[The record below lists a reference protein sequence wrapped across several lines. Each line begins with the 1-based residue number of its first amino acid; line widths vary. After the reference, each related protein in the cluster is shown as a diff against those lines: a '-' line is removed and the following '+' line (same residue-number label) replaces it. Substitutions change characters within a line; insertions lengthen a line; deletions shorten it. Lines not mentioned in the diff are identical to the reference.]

1 MPIDFPSSP
10 SSGQRYDYL
19 SKSWIWND
27 VYWASIGASG
37 NISSG
42 QLGTPVVFSGN
53 IASGSIGS
61 FHLASGVG
69 GGGGSL
75 SSGSVTSGLIG
86 DNAVTSGNIASGQV
100 GRFQI
105 NDFNAGINLSTIRG
119 GSKGYFAG
127 GDTGASVS
135 TADKLTYSTDTTSAQ
150 TTANLSQARSSLAG
164 VSEGLTKGYFA
175 GGTTG
180 THVATTDKLTF
191 FNDIT
196 AAQAS
201 ANLPQGISE
210 LAGCSGNSTKGYFGG
225 GYTNG
230 TITTIYKINYTTES
244 VSELGS
250 TLSQPKRR
258 PAAIS
263 EGSTKGYF
271 AGGFSSAT
279 TYSTT
284 DKILYSNDTCS
295 AQTTANLSQAR
306 WGLAGCSDNSTKGYF
321 AGGFGSSAAQT
332 TADKVTYATDT
343 TSAQT
348 SANLS
353 QARYGL
359 AGCSGEGTKG
369 YFAGGISTF
378 NVTTADKLT
387 YSTDT
392 TAAQTTADLSQARQF
407 LAGVDNTYSTVFGNN
422 SIASGNIASGQIGKF
437 HVASVFY
444 SGSVTSGLIG
454 NNAVASGNIASG
466 QVGRFQIND
475 FNPGTNLPLGRG
487 GDKGYFAGG
496 NTGNIVSTADKLT
509 FSTDTTAAQ
518 TSANLSQARAR
529 LAGCSGEGTNGYFA
543 GGLAGSY
550 VATVDRITFFTD
562 TTIAQTSADLSQG
575 RYELAGISEGKT
587 KGYFAG
593 GTTDNANPLTTADK
607 LTYSTNTTVAQTTA
621 NLSQAKYGLAG
632 CSGEGTK
639 GYFNGGT
646 TSSNAV
652 TLATTAD
659 KLTYSTDTTVA
670 QTTANLSQAR
680 YAPAGISQGTTK
692 GYFAGG
698 STGSSISVA
707 TADKLTYSTD
717 TTTAQ
722 TSANLSQTRYELAG
736 ISEGSTKGYFAGGAT
751 TSFTTRTVVT
761 DKLTYSSDTTA
772 AQTTANLS
780 QARYFLAGVGQ
791 EYNIGVFFGN
801 NSITSGNIASGQIG
815 QYHFSS
821 GTTDIIVMP
830 VTSIVG
836 ETNGYFAGGSTG
848 FSPGVA
854 LATADKLTYSTDT
867 TTAQASANLSQA
879 RGYLAGCS
887 GDSIKGYFAGG
898 YDPAVLATADKLTY
912 SNDTTNAQTTA
923 NLSQARS
930 DLAGISEGSTKGY
943 FAGGY
948 DPSTVATADKLTYSN
963 DTTAAQTTANLSQA
977 RYDLAGCDGNGTKGY
992 FAGGTNAGG
1001 FTVATA
1007 DKLTYSTDTTAAQTT
1022 ANLSQARYALAGV
1035 SEGLTKGYFAGGTAG
1050 ISSVTTADKLTY
1062 STDTTA
1068 AQTTAN
1074 LSQARNSLAGC
1085 SGEGTKGYFAG
1096 GSTDGVNGLA
1106 TADKLTYSTD
1116 TTAAQTTANLSQAR
1130 SALAGVGQEVTY
1142 IIDPVV
1148 NSGTFGNSAVTSG
1161 NISSGQI
1168 STFHLSD
1175 QSVSSGVI
1183 VSGVISRFKLSN
1195 EAIYSGAI
1203 ASGQIP
1209 IFSLSSGLL
1218 ISSSFGNESV
1228 GSGQILASSVLN
1240 SGGKIGSQHIASGE
1254 INSFNIASGAVNASS
1269 RLGSQSVF
1277 NLETASI
1284 AVGASLIFPASI
1296 WTTNLTFDSI
1306 LSGGIS
1312 SGIIGNTKISNQ
1324 GVGSGTIASG
1334 QIFRFHTSSG
1344 FINSGHFGDAVL
1356 SSGSFNFGCVDG
1368 NSLTS
1373 GLWAVPYSQLVSGGI
1388 IAGYFDNNSINYNAF
1403 QYIQSYEN
1411 AGYFAGGFTGVILT
1425 TADKLTYS
1433 NDTTVAQTTANLSQE
1448 RYGLAGCSGD
1458 STKGYFAGGT
1468 NNTVIVTTTYT
1479 LTYSTAT
1486 VINQS
1491 PANLSQAR
1499 TDLAGISER
1508 STKGYFA
1515 GGNSGASVYVTT
1527 ADKITYAGD
1536 TTAAQ
1541 TSANLSQTRGYLAGC
1556 SGDSTKGYFAGG
1568 LAGAGYVATADKLT
1582 YSNDTNVAQTTAN
1595 LSQARGYLAGCSG
1608 DSTKGYFA
1616 GGFTGAVTLA
1626 TADKLTYSTD
1636 TTSAQTTANL
1646 SQARYSPAGISELST
1661 KGYFAGGNSDAIYV
1675 TTADKLTYSTDTT
1688 TAQTS
1693 ANLSQAR
1700 AYLAGVDGGSSP
1712 VFAYNQIVIS
1722 GKLTTTAAN
1731 KVNSTNFAANS
1742 ILSGNINSNSIFS
1755 VIGGYTP
1762 FTRWFSATRRAAVN
1776 SGHIPSGEIGPSHF
1790 ARGTLL
1796 SGNFSSGLFILVDL
1810 LGDQIRSGNIGDRQI
1825 NSGHFSSNFL
1835 VTSSMV
1841 GSGSID
1847 PAVDFAQTAG
1857 LNTNFPLFDSFVFQE
1872 QCSGIKAVCI
1882 TSGGRISRAQ
1892 RASGLRLP
1900 AIGVTSGT
1908 VNSGSI
1914 GKVFYFGEVRKSATL
1929 AVNSGINN
1937 GISGFQG
1944 LPLYVGSGGNIVN
1957 LSGMLGTSSG
1967 PPFLS
1972 GNMQQ
1977 QIGIAI
1983 SGGIFVMPSPRIT
1996 RSGFLGTL
2004 PYDI

>member
-53 IASGSIGS
+53 IASGSIGT

-69 GGGGSL
+69 GGGFL
-75 SSGSVTSGLIG
+75 S
-86 DNAVTSGNIASGQV
+86 
-100 GRFQI
+100 
-105 NDFNAGINLSTIRG
+105 
-119 GSKGYFAG
+119 
-127 GDTGASVS
+127 
-135 TADKLTYSTDTTSAQ
+135 
-150 TTANLSQARSSLAG
+150 
-164 VSEGLTKGYFA
+164 
-175 GGTTG
+175 
-180 THVATTDKLTF
+180 
-191 FNDIT
+191 
-196 AAQAS
+196 
-201 ANLPQGISE
+201 
-210 LAGCSGNSTKGYFGG
+210 
-225 GYTNG
+225 
-230 TITTIYKINYTTES
+230 
-244 VSELGS
+244 
-250 TLSQPKRR
+250 
-258 PAAIS
+258 
-263 EGSTKGYF
+263 
-271 AGGFSSAT
+271 
-279 TYSTT
+279 
-284 DKILYSNDTCS
+284 
-295 AQTTANLSQAR
+295 
-306 WGLAGCSDNSTKGYF
+306 
-321 AGGFGSSAAQT
+321 
-332 TADKVTYATDT
+332 
-343 TSAQT
+343 
-348 SANLS
+348 
-353 QARYGL
+353 
-359 AGCSGEGTKG
+359 
-369 YFAGGISTF
+369 
-378 NVTTADKLT
+378 
-387 YSTDT
+387 
-392 TAAQTTADLSQARQF
+392 
-407 LAGVDNTYSTVFGNN
+407 
-422 SIASGNIASGQIGKF
+422 
-437 HVASVFY
+437 

-487 GDKGYFAGG
+487 GNKGYFAGG
-496 NTGNIVSTADKLT
+496 NTGNYVATADKLT

-543 GGLAGSY
+543 GGLTGASGG
-550 VATVDRITFFTD
+550 ATADRITFFTD
-562 TTIAQTSADLSQG
+562 STIAQTSADLSQG

-698 STGSSISVA
+698 STDASISVA

-751 TSFTTRTVVT
+751 ASFTSRTVVT

-830 VTSIVG
+830 ITSIVG
-836 ETNGYFAGGSTG
+836 VTKGYFAGGNNGSQVATADKLTYATDTTIAQGSANLSQARDQLAGCSGDSTKG
-848 FSPGVA
+848 YFAGGNTNAAGTSYVTTADKSIYSTDSTAAQASADLSQARGYLAGVSEGTTKGYFA
-854 LATADKLTYSTDT
+854 GGYTNSQVATADKLTYSTDT
-867 TTAQASANLSQA
+867 T
-879 RGYLAGCS
+879 
-887 GDSIKGYFAGG
+887 
-898 YDPAVLATADKLTY
+898 V
-912 SNDTTNAQTTA
+912 AQTTA
-923 NLSQARS
+923 NLSQAR
-930 DLAGISEGSTKGY
+930 DVLAGCSGDSTKGY
-943 FAGGY
+943 FAGGGIGFQ
-948 DPSTVATADKLTYSN
+948 PGVATADKLTYSN

-977 RYDLAGCDGNGTKGY
+977 RYFLAGVSERITKGY
-992 FAGGTNAGG
+992 FAGGTTGSA
-1001 FTVATA
+1001 VATA
-1007 DKLTYSTDTTAAQTT
+1007 DKLTYS
-1022 ANLSQARYALAGV
+1022 N
-1035 SEGLTKGYFAGGTAG
+1035 
-1050 ISSVTTADKLTY
+1050 
-1062 STDTTA
+1062 DTTA

-1074 LSQARNSLAGC
+1074 LSQARNTLAGI
-1085 SGEGTKGYFAG
+1085 GQGGTT
-1096 GSTDGVNGLA
+1096 SVNP
-1106 TADKLTYSTD
+1106 
-1116 TTAAQTTANLSQAR
+1116 
-1130 SALAGVGQEVTY
+1130 
-1142 IIDPVV
+1142 IV
-1148 NSGTFGNSAVTSG
+1148 NSGVFGDNAVTSG

-1183 VSGVISRFKLSN
+1183 VSGVVSRFKLSN

-1228 GSGQILASSVLN
+1228 GSGQILASSAIN
-1240 SGGKIGSQHIASGE
+1240 SGGKIDSPHIASGE

-1324 GVGSGTIASG
+1324 GVVSGAIASG

-1344 FINSGHFGDAVL
+1344 FINSGHFGDAAL

-1388 IAGYFDNNSINYNAF
+1388 IAGYFDAGGLGIGSINYNAF
-1403 QYIQSYEN
+1403 QYIQSYGN
-1411 AGYFAGGFTGVILT
+1411 AGYFAGGFNAGSFSIVE
-1425 TADKLTYS
+1425 KLTYS
-1433 NDTTVAQTTANLSQE
+1433 TDTTVAQASANLSQA
-1448 RYGLAGCSGD
+1448 RYSLAGCSGD
-1458 STKGYFAGGT
+1458 STKGYFAGGVSVT
-1468 NNTVIVTTTYT
+1468 FLTTTDRLIYA
-1479 LTYSTAT
+1479 TAT
-1486 VINQS
+1486 IITQS

-1499 TDLAGISER
+1499 DALGGISER

-1515 GGNSGASVYVTT
+1515 GGNSGAFVTT

-1541 TSANLSQTRGYLAGC
+1541 TTANLSQARDSLAGCSGDSTKGYFAGGNTGNYAATADKLTYSNDTTAAQTTANLSQGKGRLAGC

-1568 LAGAGYVATADKLT
+1568 LTGAGVD
-1582 YSNDTNVAQTTAN
+1582 V
-1595 LSQARGYLAGCSG
+1595 
-1608 DSTKGYFA
+1608 
-1616 GGFTGAVTLA
+1616 A

-1636 TTSAQTTANL
+1636 TTIAQTTADL
-1646 SQARYSPAGISELST
+1646 SQARYGLGSISELST
-1661 KGYFAGGNSDAIYV
+1661 KGYFAGGINVSDYI
-1675 TTADKLTYSTDTT
+1675 TTADKLTYATDTT

-1790 ARGTLL
+1790 ARETLR
-1796 SGNFSSGLFILVDL
+1796 SGNFSSGLLRLVDL
-1810 LGDQIRSGNIGDRQI
+1810 LGDQIQSGNIGNRQI
-1825 NSGHFSSNFL
+1825 NSGHFSSNFI

-1841 GSGSID
+1841 ASGQID
-1847 PAVDFAQTAG
+1847 PSVDFAETAG
-1857 LNTNFPLFDSFVFQE
+1857 LNTNQPLCDLFVFQE

-1882 TSGGRISRAQ
+1882 ASGSRIVRAQ

-1900 AIGVTSGT
+1900 AIGVTNGNVSSGST
-1908 VNSGSI
+1908 GLVYYLGGVGRTGTLAQNSG
-1914 GKVFYFGEVRKSATL
+1914 L
-1929 AVNSGINN
+1929 NN

-1983 SGGIFVMPSPRIT
+1983 SGGLFVMPSPRIT